1 MLDSGNHITI
11 GYVGTVNLV
20 LFANEYGMIS
30 TNNLQTIYDAL
41 NIFNPMK
48 SLKSVLENRNFFTDS
63 QFLLQD
69 H

>member
-1 MLDSGNHITI
+1 MVTI
-11 GYVGTVNLV
+11 LQE
-20 LFANEYGMIS
+20 EYGMIS
-30 TNNLQTIYDAL
+30 KNNLQTIYDAL